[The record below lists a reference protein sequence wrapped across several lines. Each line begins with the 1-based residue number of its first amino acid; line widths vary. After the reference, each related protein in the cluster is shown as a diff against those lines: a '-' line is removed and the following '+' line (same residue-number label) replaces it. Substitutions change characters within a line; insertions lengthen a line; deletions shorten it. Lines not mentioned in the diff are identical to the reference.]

1 MEINLNKLTSIISM
15 PYFGNR
21 SNETQGNQEFVLS
34 WSFNASWAGNFL
46 AWGHIKRQC
55 VGWLTERITLIHVPC
70 SFYCFLF

>member
-1 MEINLNKLTSIISM
+1 M

-55 VGWLTERITLIHVPC
+55 V
-70 SFYCFLF
+70 